1 MQISVKWLKEYI
13 DIDLGQK
20 ELEDKLTFA
29 GIEVEAVQSIGED
42 IRSVVVAEILLCE
55 PVEGSNHLS
64 HCVVNTGT
72 EQLDV
77 VCGASNCRKGLKV
90 AFAPIGTKIGDI
102 VLKKVKLRGVESY
115 GMICSE
121 QELKISE
128 DHSGI
133 IELPSDALLGV
144 SVVDYLNIADTVIEV
159 EITPNRADLLGMI
172 GIARDLS
179 ALLQK
184 PLHLPCKPQLTQ
196 YEPIEKYLQLE
207 NLEPERC
214 PRYLA
219 RMIRNVKIQESPDW
233 LKRHLIAIGS
243 RPINN
248 VVDVTNFVMFE
259 MGHPLHAFD
268 YDLLQE
274 HRIVVRRAVN
284 NELFPAL
291 DGKEY
296 NLTTDD
302 LVIAD
307 GKKPSAL
314 AGVIGGK
321 NSHITETTTNIV
333 LEAACF
339 DYATIRRTSNR
350 YHIFTDSSYRFE
362 RNLSAEKAEVVSAR
376 AAELILAVA
385 GGELCAGVLD
395 SYPNPK
401 PSWIV
406 SLRPERVRKLM
417 AITIDNPTI
426 IFYLQALGLIY
437 KGEEKSALLFEVPD
451 YRKDLT
457 REIDLIEEVIRLHGY
472 NPKEEKPRLP
482 DIMNWD
488 KFYLHRK
495 LKDYFVA
502 IGFYEV
508 INTSFSDP
516 ELLTKLRL
524 SESDSRSNPVKI
536 LNPQAGNA
544 SIMRSTLIPQLI
556 KNAIYNINHGE
567 ENIKFFELNKVFHP
581 KKDGFAV
588 EPYRISGFITGQA
601 HPIHWKDKTQSFDF
615 YDLKG
620 IFEDMFALLHIE
632 NTSFRT
638 SCEPFFLN
646 DNGIDVWSGEFCLGS
661 FGKLDPKI
669 LAEFDLEV
677 TDFKQDA
684 WIFDFNIDGLLELK
698 PQVSHTF
705 HEIVKYPTVQRDLS
719 FLISQSMSIGT
730 VMDEIR
736 TSNIELLRAVELF
749 DIYEGK
755 QFPTG
760 WHSVSMNLI
769 IGSNEKTL
777 TDETIDL
784 MIKKIIRNLET
795 KFNIEMR

>member
-13 DIDLGQK
+13 DIDLGQM

-29 GIEVEAVQSIGED
+29 GIEVESVQVIGED
-42 IRSVVVAEILLCE
+42 IRTVVVAEILKAE
-55 PVEGSNHLS
+55 PVEGSDHLS
-64 HCVVNTGT
+64 HCVINTGT

-77 VCGASNCRKGLKV
+77 VCGAPNCRAGLKV

-102 VLKKVKLRGVESY
+102 VLKKVKLRGVDSY

-121 QELKISE
+121 RELGISE

-133 IELPSDALLGV
+133 IELPADAQLGI
-144 SVVDYLNIADTVIEV
+144 SIVDFLNLADTIIEV

-184 PLHLPCKPQLTQ
+184 PLHLPAKPTLPQH
-196 YEPIEKYLQLE
+196 EPIEKYLKLD

-219 RMIRNVKIQESPDW
+219 RLIRNVTIKESPDW

-268 YDLLQE
+268 YNMLQE
-274 HRIVVRRAVN
+274 NRIVVRRAEQ
-284 NELFPAL
+284 NETFPAL

-307 GKKPSAL
+307 GKKPGAL
-314 AGVIGGK
+314 AGVIGGR
-321 NSHITETTTNIV
+321 NSHITETTKDIV

-362 RNLSAEKAEVVSAR
+362 RNLSAEKAEEVSAR
-376 AAELILAVA
+376 AAQLILEVA
-385 GGELCAGVLD
+385 GGELCSGVLD

-401 PSWIV
+401 SSWVV
-406 SLRPERVRKLM
+406 SLRPERVRNLL
-417 AITIDNPTI
+417 AITIDNSMI
-426 IFYLQALGLIY
+426 IFYLQALGLTFIR
-437 KGEEKSALLFEVPD
+437 EEKGALLFEVPD

-457 REIDLIEEVIRLHGY
+457 REIDLVEEIIRLYGY
-472 NPKEEKPRLP
+472 NPKEEKPKRP
-482 DIMNWD
+482 AIMDWD
-488 KFYLHRK
+488 RFYLHRK
-495 LKDYFVA
+495 LKDFFVSV
-502 IGFYEV
+502 GFFEV
-508 INTSFSDP
+508 LNTSFSDP
-516 ELLTKLRL
+516 EFLSKLRIP
-524 SESDSRSNPVKI
+524 EMDYRSNMVKI

-544 SIMRSTLIPQLI
+544 SIMRSTLIPHLI
-556 KNAIYNINHGE
+556 KNAVYNINHGE
-567 ENIKFFELNKVFHP
+567 ENIKFFELNKIFHQ
-581 KKDGFAV
+581 KKDGFAF
-588 EPYRISGFITGQA
+588 ESYRVSGFITGQS
-601 HPIHWKDKTQSFDF
+601 HPVHWKDKTSSFDF

-620 IFEDMFALLHIE
+620 IVEDLLSLLHINE
-632 NTSFRT
+632 TSLQA
-638 SCEPFFLN
+638 SIEPFYAS
-646 DNGIDVWSGEFCLGS
+646 DNGIDVWKGEICLGS

-669 LAEFDLEV
+669 LADFDLEV

-684 WIFDFNIDGLLELK
+684 WIFDFNLDDLLK
-698 PQVSHTF
+698 AMPSSVQNYV
-705 HEIVKYPTVQRDLS
+705 EIAKYPTVQRDLS
-719 FLISQSMSIGT
+719 FLIAQSIPMGLVIQ
-730 VMDEIR
+730 EIR
-736 TSNIELLRAVELF
+736 QTNKELLKAVELF
-749 DIYEGK
+749 DVYEGK
-755 QFPTG
+755 QFPEG
-760 WHSVSMNLI
+760 LHSVSLNLM
-769 IGSNEKTL
+769 IGSDEKTL
-777 TDETIDL
+777 TDETVDL
-784 MIKKIIRNLET
+784 IVKKIIDNLKT
-795 KFNIEMR
+795 KFQIEMR